1 MKIEISKKYRTRN
14 GEIVSIL
21 EIIDHS
27 DFPVVGVIKS
37 SALICVALYWAIDG
51 QHGIAKGHRLDLIS
65 EVKDVD

>member
-1 MKIEISKKYRTRN
+1 MKIEVGKKYRTRN

-21 EIIDHS
+21 EIIDRS

-37 SALICVALYWAIDG
+37 SAFFGELYWAIDG